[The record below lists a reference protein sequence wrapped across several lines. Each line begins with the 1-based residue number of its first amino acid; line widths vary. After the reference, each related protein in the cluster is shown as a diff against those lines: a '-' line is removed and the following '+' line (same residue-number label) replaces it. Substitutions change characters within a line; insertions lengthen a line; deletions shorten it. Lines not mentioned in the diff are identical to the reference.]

1 MFRLYDTRTRQVEA
15 IELRPGGGRM
25 LRMYSCGPTVYRYA
39 HVGNLRTYLL
49 GDLIRRNAEHRHSVT
64 VLTCQN
70 ITDVGHLIDDG
81 APNDGAPNDGA
92 PNDGAAGRAGEDKI
106 LAQARAEGRSAAE
119 LSRFYEDAF
128 RADCSALNL
137 RPADHS
143 PRASEWIGL
152 MTELIARL
160 IASGH
165 AYPTPGG
172 SVYFDARS
180 FPSYGELSGNRLAS
194 LRPGHRVGARDGG
207 AGEERGAGRE
217 GSEAEKNFHADWAL
231 WKGAPGGGEL
241 TWPAPWGTG
250 FPGWHIECSALS
262 LHHLGEFIDIHTG
275 GIDLRFPHHEDERA
289 QSNTMTGHEVVT
301 HWVHGEHLLLDGRK
315 MAKSTGN
322 VVGMSDLTDRGLDP
336 LALRLAFLEHRY
348 RQQMNLTWDTLNA
361 ADRTLR
367 RWRGLVA
374 EWACSPSK
382 PMCAEVTSQI
392 AAAFDDDLDT
402 PAALR
407 ALRKL
412 EKDPEIPPGAK
423 FESFAHADQLLGLD
437 LARDIGRAPVRP
449 RLPDGARQRLDARQA
464 ARAARDW
471 ATADRLRDELAAIGV
486 SVSDTADGQEWT
498 VRPAG

>member
-1 MFRLYDTRTRQVEA
+1 VFRLYDTRTRQVEE
-15 IELRPGGGRM
+15 IRPGRGL
-25 LRMYSCGPTVYRYA
+25 LRMYSCGPTVYRHA

-49 GDLIRRNAEHRHSVT
+49 ADLIRRNAEYRHNLT

-70 ITDVGHLIDDG
+70 ITDVGHLAGAGAATDG
-81 APNDGAPNDGA
+81 PAADGPAA
-92 PNDGAAGRAGEDKI
+92 DGAATDAEAGQEGEDKI
-106 LAQARAEGRSAAE
+106 LAQARAEGRTPLE
-119 LSRFYEDAF
+119 LARFYEHAF
-128 RADCSALNL
+128 LADCSALNL
-137 RPADHS
+137 RPADNM
-143 PRASEWIGL
+143 PRASEGIGL
-152 MTELIARL
+152 MTDMISRL
-160 IASGH
+160 IEAGH

-180 FPSYGELSGNRLAS
+180 FPGYGELSGNRLAG
-194 LRPGHRVGARDGG
+194 LRPARLRPDSRPGTQ
-207 AGEERGAGRE
+207 A
-217 GSEAEKNFHADWAL
+217 AEDRADKRFHADWAL
-231 WKGAPGGGEL
+231 WKGAAEGREL

-262 LHHLGEFIDIHTG
+262 LHYLGEAFDIHTG

-289 QSNTMTGHEVVT
+289 QSNSVTGHEVVRY
-301 HWVHGEHLLLDGRK
+301 WVHGEHLLFDGRK

-322 VVGMSDLTDRGLDP
+322 VVLLPDLVSRGLDP

-348 RQQMNLTWDTLNA
+348 RQQMNLSWDTLDA

-367 RWRGLVA
+367 RWRELVA

-382 PMCAEVTSQI
+382 PMSPAVTAQM
-392 AAAFDDDLDT
+392 AAAFDEDLDT

-407 ALRKL
+407 TLRRL
-412 EKDPEIPPGAK
+412 EQDPQIPPGSK

-437 LARDIGRAPVRP
+437 LARDVGRTPVRP
-449 RLPDGARQRLDARQA
+449 TLPTGAQQRLAAREA

-486 SVSDTADGQEWT
+486 SVSDTARGQEWT
-498 VRPAG
+498 VRPGG